1 MLRNKAEFLE
11 VALGEARG
19 QAEGGREHKNVT
31 LLSRISD
38 DPTRPFRSRGKPLRR
53 RRFTASPVST
63 ASVAVVSLAVTA
75 MVIIAASV
83 STAGFPIMAMAMA
96 MAAAREMPSAV
107 AAVPAAAMYRIPKAQ
122 IFRPLS
128 FPLTAGSAA
137 PLTTHL
143 ALISGRS

>member
-53 RRFTASPVST
+53 VLRVSGFT

>member
-1 MLRNKAEFLE
+1 MLRSCLVSLMILLAPSAHAGSRFGGGGLH
-11 VALGEARG
+11 AGRG
-19 QAEGGREHKNVT
+19 GFHGGGVFHRGVSGFHRIGGR
-31 LLSRISD
+31 
-38 DPTRPFRSRGKPLRR
+38 
-53 RRFTASPVST
+53 
-63 ASVAVVSLAVTA
+63 
-75 MVIIAASV
+75 
-83 STAGFPIMAMAMA
+83 GFFGGYGYGYNCGIGFDCGVPDYMAMAMA

>member
-1 MLRNKAEFLE
+1 MLRSCLVSLMILLAPSAHAGSRFGGGGLH
-11 VALGEARG
+11 AGRG
-19 QAEGGREHKNVT
+19 GFHGGGVLHQAC
-31 LLSRISD
+31 I
-38 DPTRPFRSRGKPLRR
+38 
-53 RRFTASPVST
+53 RFST
-63 ASVAVVSLAVTA
+63 ASVVALVVSLAVTA